1 MHREVTEPAAAPMR
15 AVAAKLGTQLV
26 ELYVGG
32 PAEYHE
38 AFAAMRSA
46 PTKATLQGRTERRLA
61 AEEPMV
67 CMTLRWRGLD
77 SKFQFRATFGGL
89 VGLRDTRSAQSSGSY
104 RSPFRLAAGGSGFE
118 LRLTGFGPKLRR
130 LSAGLKVSWHSAEST
145 HRAREQRDRRWRH
158 GVVKPALHQRS
169 VQRQRTAGLSPQGAR
184 SPAARHHLAPPTNSP
199 DRFRAGRS
207 GAPSGSSGTRSHDTA
222 SAARSRS

>member
-1 MHREVTEPAAAPMR
+1 MPRTAPPTEIDGRPR
-15 AVAAKLGTQLV
+15 KVSSHQ
-26 ELYVGG
+26 
-32 PAEYHE
+32 
-38 AFAAMRSA
+38 
-46 PTKATLQGRTERRLA
+46 TL
-61 AEEPMV
+61 
-67 CMTLRWRGLD
+67 CWRGLD

-89 VGLRDTRSAQSSGSY
+89 AGLRDTRSAQSSGSY

-145 HRAREQRDRRWRH
+145 HPAREQRDRRWRH

-169 VQRQRTAGLSPQGAR
+169 VPRQRTAGLSPQGAR

-207 GAPSGSSGTRSHDTA
+207 AAPSGSSRTRSHDTA

>member
-1 MHREVTEPAAAPMR
+1 MPRTAPPTEIDGRPR
-15 AVAAKLGTQLV
+15 KVSSHQ
-26 ELYVGG
+26 
-32 PAEYHE
+32 
-38 AFAAMRSA
+38 
-46 PTKATLQGRTERRLA
+46 TL
-61 AEEPMV
+61 
-67 CMTLRWRGLD
+67 CWRGLD
-77 SKFQFRATFGGL
+77 SNSWFRATFGGL
-89 VGLRDTRSAQSSGSY
+89 AGLRDTRSAQSSESY

-145 HRAREQRDRRWRH
+145 RPAREQRDRRWRH
-158 GVVKPALHQRS
+158 GVVKLALHQRS
-169 VQRQRTAGLSPQGAR
+169 VPRQRTAGLSPQGAR

-207 GAPSGSSGTRSHDTA
+207 AAPSGSSRTRSHDTA